1 MIPSKSVNSNSEI
14 ISAFLFRANQ
24 LKQHKDNK
32 IMRYKLLGK
41 SGLRVSELCLGTM
54 TFGEDWG
61 WGASHDESRQIFETF
76 VEAGGNFID
85 TANMYTNGSSE
96 KIVGELIAQDRD
108 RFVIATKY
116 SFPSQRMSNEGNPN
130 PNGSGNH
137 RKNLIHSV
145 EGSLKRLN
153 TDYIDL
159 LWLHVWDFMTPI
171 AEVMRALDDL
181 VRQGKVM
188 YIGISDT
195 PAWIVSQAN
204 TLAECQGWTSFV
216 ALQIEYSLIERTP
229 ERDLLPM
236 AQAFEMAVTPWSPL
250 GGGVL
255 TGKYN
260 QDDSQ
265 KSTSRGGQISDRS
278 LKIAEVVV
286 QVAAELGHSPSQVAL
301 AWLRSQSDAI
311 IPIIGASKLSQFKD
325 NLASIE
331 VNLSPEQRQR
341 LNLVSQIE
349 LGFPHDFLDSD
360 SIHKM
365 LFAGTYDLI
374 DNPRKFIRNN

>member
-1 MIPSKSVNSNSEI
+1 
-14 ISAFLFRANQ
+14 
-24 LKQHKDNK
+24 
-32 IMRYKLLGK
+32 MRYKLLGK

-61 WGASHDESRQIFETF
+61 WGASHDESRQMFETF
-76 VEAGGNFID
+76 VAAGGNFID

-96 KIVGELIAQDRD
+96 KILGELIAKDRD
-108 RFVIATKY
+108 RFVVATKY
-116 SFPSQRMSNEGNPN
+116 SFPNHMGESTGNPN
-130 PNGSGNH
+130 GGGNH
-137 RKNLIHSV
+137 RKNLIQSV
-145 EGSLKRLN
+145 ESSLKRLN

-250 GGGVL
+250 AGGVL
-255 TGKYN
+255 SGKYN
-260 QDDSQ
+260 QQ
-265 KSTSRGGQISDRS
+265 TAEKATSRGREIPERS
-278 LKIAEVVV
+278 LKIAEVVG
-286 QVAAELGHSPSQVAL
+286 QVAQEIGYSSSQVAL
-301 AWLRSQSDAI
+301 AWIRAQSKAM
-311 IPIIGASKLSQFKD
+311 IPILGASKLSQLQD
-325 NLASIE
+325 NLACIE
-331 VNLSPEQRQR
+331 VSLSAEQLKR
-341 LNLVSQIE
+341 LNEVSQIE
-349 LGFPHDFLDSD
+349 LGFPHSFLNSEG
-360 SIHKM
+360 IHKS
-365 LFAGTYDLI
+365 LFGGTYELI
-374 DNPRKFIRNN
+374 DKRY